1 MAARP
6 PGLGTYRKRDFSGI
20 MLTMPL
26 ANGPMHIRDRMNC
39 GRTALRFLL
48 LCGISALASAGC
60 SSESRHRT
68 ILYDEAWS
76 SAAAV
81 RNLTCAPDF
90 RTSCERDA
98 RDGERDFLK
107 SLSAAFQAAPE
118 CRTVRFMTFTSYAA
132 NAASGYWRLR
142 VDFRPRLERQPF
154 DLGRGTDKPTI
165 GGDDAEHDATYIC
178 KAVKNNGVTA
188 IW

>member
-1 MAARP
+1 
-6 PGLGTYRKRDFSGI
+6 

-26 ANGPMHIRDRMNC
+26 GSVQIHIRDKTKF
-39 GRTALRFLL
+39 GRTAFRFLL
-48 LCGISALASAGC
+48 LCGITVLVSAGC
-60 SSESRHRT
+60 STESRHRT

-90 RTSCERDA
+90 RISCERDA
-98 RDGERDFLK
+98 RDEERNFFK
-107 SLSAAFQAAPE
+107 SLSAAFQNAPE
-118 CRTVRFMTFTSYAA
+118 CRTVRFTTSTSDAA
-132 NAASGYWRLR
+132 HAASGYWRLR

-154 DLGRGTDKPTI
+154 TLGRGTGHPTI
-165 GGDDAEHDATYIC
+165 GGDDAEHDVAYIC
-178 KAVKNNGVTA
+178 NAVKNNGVTA